1 MKGVFPIDNYSLS
14 DLAAVTR
21 DNDGNGWGS
30 GWFLIVVL
38 FLFMFGFGGN
48 GWNRQGEFGQYAT
61 AASQQEILYGQQFG
75 QINDRLTNI
84 GNGICN
90 LGYEMQGNIGQL
102 GKEVALEQAGTNTT
116 IMQTGNSIQ
125 SQLASCCCEQRL
137 ATANLSAQ
145 MDRQTCDITTAI
157 HAEGEATRALM
168 QANEMQALRDKVASL
183 EMDNRMCGVVR
194 YPSGLT
200 YNAGSSP
207 FCGCNSGCNGN
218 I

>member
-1 MKGVFPIDNYSLS
+1 MFPIDNYSLS

-61 AASQQEILYGQQFG
+61 AASQQEILFGQQFG

-102 GKEVALEQAGTNTT
+102 GKEVALAQAGTNTT

-125 SQLASCCCEQRL
+125 SQLTSCCCEQRL

-168 QANEMQALRDKVASL
+168 QANELQALRDKVASL
-183 EMDNRMCGVVR
+183 EMDNRLYGVVR

>member
-1 MKGVFPIDNYSLS
+1 MFPIDNYSLS

-61 AASQQEILYGQQFG
+61 AASQQEILFGQQFG

-102 GKEVALEQAGTNTT
+102 GKEVALAQAGTNTT
-116 IMQTGNSIQ
+116 IMQTGSNIQ
-125 SQLASCCCEQRL
+125 SQIASCCCEQRL

-157 HAEGEATRALM
+157 HAEGESTRALM
-168 QANEMQALRDKVASL
+168 QANEIQALRDKVAGL
-183 EMDNRMCGVVR
+183 EMDNRLYGVVR
-194 YPSGLT
+194 YPNGLT

>member
-1 MKGVFPIDNYSLS
+1 M
-14 DLAAVTR
+14 TR

-61 AASQQEILYGQQFG
+61 AASQQEILFGQQFG

-102 GKEVALEQAGTNTT
+102 GKEVALAQTGTNTT

-125 SQLASCCCEQRL
+125 SQIASCCCEQRL
-137 ATANLSAQ
+137 ATANQSAQ

-168 QANEMQALRDKVASL
+168 QANEIQALRDKIAGL

-194 YPSGLT
+194 YPSGYT

-207 FCGCNSGCNGN
+207 FCGCNSGCCNGN